1 MDKTTY
7 FYPNKTLRLGDNLLD
22 LSTPAV
28 MGILN
33 VTPDS
38 FFDGGNYSEI
48 DAALRQTER
57 LISEGA
63 DIIDIGG
70 MSTKPGAKSILPEEE
85 LLRVI
90 PVIRAIRK
98 EFENIPLSIDTV
110 YGKVAMESINEGANM
125 INDVSAGNADPE
137 ILSVASKA
145 NVPYVLMHMQGSP
158 ETMQIEPQ
166 YEDVTKEVFNFFI
179 EKTQKLNALGIADI
193 IIDPGFGF
201 GKSIEHNYRLAKNLD
216 LFKQIGLPV
225 MVGISRKSMICKA
238 LHVNPEKALNG
249 STALHAVL
257 ILKGADILRVHDV
270 KEAKEVIKIVAH
282 LAL

>member
-257 ILKGADILRVHDV
+257 ILKCADILRVHDV

>member
-98 EFENIPLSIDTV
+98 EVENIPLSIDTV

>member
-22 LSTPAV
+22 LSTPRI

-38 FFDGGNYSEI
+38 FFDGGNYPGI
-48 DAALRQTER
+48 DDALRQTQR

-90 PVIRAIRK
+90 PVIKAIRK

-110 YGKVAMESINEGANM
+110 HGKVAMESINEGANM
-125 INDVSAGNADPE
+125 INDVSAGFVDAE
-137 ILSVASKA
+137 ILKVASKA

-166 YEDVTKEVFNFFI
+166 YTDVTKEVFNFFI
-179 EKTQKLNALGIADI
+179 SNTQKLNALGIAEI

-201 GKSIEHNYRLAKNLD
+201 GKTMEHNYRLAKNLD

-225 MVGISRKSMICKA
+225 MVGISRKSMICKV
-238 LHVNPEKALNG
+238 LQVNPEKALNG
-249 STALHAVL
+249 STALHAIL
-257 ILKGADILRVHDV
+257 LLKGADIVRVHDV
-270 KEAKEVIKIVAH
+270 KEAKEVIKIVSH
-282 LAL
+282 LTI